1 LHASAGNCQICR
13 TVYKETLHA
22 AELLLLMLPPTKRVF
37 LQVAEVLLV
46 FSKISNGIKSAAK
59 ETDYTLGKQNKTK
72 QTRPAIYIYL
82 FI

>member
-1 LHASAGNCQICR
+1 
-13 TVYKETLHA
+13 
-22 AELLLLMLPPTKRVF
+22 MLPPTKRVF